1 MNKQAVR
8 DNASKR
14 ADGNLKKMLDENDLL
29 EMPFDFHIYLM
40 GKIQPVLVPRGLA
53 HGKIH

>member
-1 MNKQAVR
+1 MNKVVR
-8 DNASKR
+8 ERVPQRTES
-14 ADGNLKKMLDENDLL
+14 NLKKMLDENDLL